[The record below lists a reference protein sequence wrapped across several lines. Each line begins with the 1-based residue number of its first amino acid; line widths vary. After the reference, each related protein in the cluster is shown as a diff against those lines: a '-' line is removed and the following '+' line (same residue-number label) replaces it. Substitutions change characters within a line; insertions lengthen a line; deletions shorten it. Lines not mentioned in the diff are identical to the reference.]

1 MFASRKFLFAS
12 AWCASGLLAVGLIAG
27 CASKAEKALQQ
38 AQKQAAATGQP
49 QQVVTVDKNGTT
61 TTTVVQP
68 PAQGQ
73 KQEAITTTTTP
84 APAGQPL
91 PKPSGPAVSA
101 VPQPPPPPP
110 APVNVTIPA
119 GTTLAIRIDQRISV
133 KTAHPGDG
141 FTGEV
146 VEPIMASDGSP
157 LIPKGAGVK
166 GVVDAAHRRGH
177 FKGRS
182 ILELR
187 LTTLNLNGQDYT
199 LKTSDALRTKK
210 GKGRRSAGFIGGGAG
225 LGMLIGGV
233 ASGGAGLLIGGL
245 SGAGA
250 GTAAAGLTGNR
261 DIVLPAETVIHFR
274 LASDLTVQQGQ

>member
-1 MFASRKFLFAS
+1 MFASRKLLFAS
-12 AWCASGLLAVGLIAG
+12 GVCASGLLAVGLLSG

-38 AQKQAAATGQP
+38 AEKQAASTGQP

-91 PKPSGPAVSA
+91 PKPSGPTISA
-101 VPQPPPPPP
+101 VPPPPPPP
-110 APVNVTIPA
+110 APVSVTIPA
-119 GTTLAIRIDQRISV
+119 GTTLAVRLDQRISV
-133 KTAHPGDG
+133 KTARPGDG
-141 FTGEV
+141 FSGEIV
-146 VEPIMASDGSP
+146 DPIMASDGST
-157 LIPKGAGVK
+157 LVPKGAGVK
-166 GVVDAAHRRGH
+166 GVVDAARRRGH
-177 FKGRS
+177 FRGRS

-187 LTTLNLNGQDYT
+187 LVSMNLNGQDYT
-199 LKTSDALRTKK
+199 LKTSDALRTKR
-210 GKGRRSAGFIGGGAG
+210 GKGRRTAGFIGGGTG
-225 LGMLIGGV
+225 LGMLIGGI
-233 ASGGAGLLIGGL
+233 ASGGTGLLIGGL

-261 DIVLPAETVIHFR
+261 DIVLPAETVIRFR
-274 LASDLTVQQGQ
+274 LASDLTVQGQ

>member
-1 MFASRKFLFAS
+1 MFASRRLLFAS
-12 AWCASGLLAVGLIAG
+12 AWCASGLLAVGFVAG

-38 AQKQAAATGQP
+38 AEKQAASTGQP

-84 APAGQPL
+84 TPAGQPL
-91 PKPSGPAVSA
+91 PKPSGPTVSA
-101 VPQPPPPPP
+101 VPQPPPAPP

-119 GTTLAIRIDQRISV
+119 GTTLAIRIDRTISV
-133 KTAHPGDG
+133 KTAHPGDE

-146 VEPIMASDGSP
+146 VDPITASDGST
-157 LIPKGAGVK
+157 LVPKGAGVK
-166 GVVDAAHRRGH
+166 GVVDAARRRGH

-187 LTTLNLNGQDYT
+187 LTTIELNGQQYS
-199 LKTSDALRTKK
+199 LKTADLQRSRK
-210 GKGRRSAGFIGGGAG
+210 GKGKRSTAFIGGGSG
-225 LGMLIGGV
+225 LGMLVGGV
-233 ASGGAGLLIGGL
+233 ATGGVGLLVGGLVGGA
-245 SGAGA
+245 A

-261 DIVLPAETVIHFR
+261 DIVLPAETVIRFQ
-274 LASDLTVQQGQ
+274 LASDLTVQGQ

>member
-1 MFASRKFLFAS
+1 MFASRRLLFVYGV
-12 AWCASGLLAVGLIAG
+12 CASGLLTAGLIAG

-38 AQKQAAATGQP
+38 AEKQAASTGQP
-49 QQVVTVDKNGTT
+49 QQVVTVDKSGTT

-84 APAGQPL
+84 PPAGQPL
-91 PKPSGPAVSA
+91 PKPSDPTVSA
-101 VPQPPPPPP
+101 VPQPPPPP

-133 KTAHPGDG
+133 KTAEPGDG

-146 VEPIMASDGSP
+146 VDPIMASDGSP

-187 LTTLNLNGQDYT
+187 LTALELNGQEYT
-199 LKTSDALRTKK
+199 IRTGDTLRTKK
-210 GKGRRSAGFIGGGAG
+210 GKGRRTAAFIGGGTG
-225 LGMLIGGV
+225 LGMLIGGI
-233 ASGGAGLLIGGL
+233 ASGGTGLLIGGL

-261 DIVLPAETVIHFR
+261 DMVIPAETVLRFH
-274 LASDLTVQQGQ
+274 LADDLTVQQAQ